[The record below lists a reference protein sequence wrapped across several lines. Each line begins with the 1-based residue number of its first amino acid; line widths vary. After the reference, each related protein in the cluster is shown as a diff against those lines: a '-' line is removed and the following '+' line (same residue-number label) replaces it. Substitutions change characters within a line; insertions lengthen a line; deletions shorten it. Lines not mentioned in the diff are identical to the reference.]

1 MTRASR
7 ACTAADNSVTSC
19 KNSAAARGAAAIRL
33 SAVIHRGRTAY
44 GRRSRRKTREVGRI
58 ASRQSTTRKG
68 AVGGRR
74 ARGHRERSPDA
85 ATAVRD
91 EQHSA
96 VDSGGPL
103 GQFLNT
109 LNRRGMADQF
119 QGRRPANLVSR
130 PRITQR
136 RCIWHTDTA

>member
-19 KNSAAARGAAAIRL
+19 RTGAAARAAIRL
-33 SAVIHRGRTAY
+33 SAVIHS
-44 GRRSRRKTREVGRI
+44 RSDGVWSAFSPKGAREVGRI
-58 ASRQSTTRKG
+58 ASS
-68 AVGGRR
+68 AVDDKEGRGRR
-74 ARGHRERSPDA
+74 PAELVDIASDRLDA

-91 EQHSA
+91 EQHA
-96 VDSGGPL
+96 AADSGGPL

-109 LNRRGMADQF
+109 LNRRGMAYQF
-119 QGRRPANLVSR
+119 QGRRPANLVGR

-136 RCIWHTDTA
+136 RCISYRYR